1 MTIKKVAAI
10 MDTNF
15 ALDGGAMFG
24 VVPKTLW
31 SRTNPADNLNRI
43 DLAMRTTYIELG
55 NRKILID
62 TGIGHKNDEKFDKMF
77 KVQRN
82 QNLIFNLE
90 ELSIHVDEITD
101 IIITHLH
108 FDHAG
113 GNTTLDDSGKLIPT
127 FKNAT
132 YHVQKDNFNHALNPG
147 SREKAS
153 YLRENFIPIQ
163 ESGQLNLIDGNQTL
177 FNEIE
182 LIPQYGHTI
191 GQQLVKFNFNNN
203 TYLYMADT
211 IPTSSHINIPFVMGY
226 DIQPLITMEEKNIL
240 LKQAVDEDW
249 ILLYEHD
256 PNVIGSK
263 VIFDGRKYKKGEIFM
278 DLD

>member
-1 MTIKKVAAI
+1 MITKVIAV
-10 MDTNF
+10 MDTMF

-24 VVPKTLW
+24 VVPKVLW
-31 SRTNPADNLNRI
+31 NRTNPADDNNRI

-55 NRKILID
+55 DKKILID
-62 TGIGHKNDEKFDKMF
+62 TGIGNKNDAKFDSMF
-77 KVQRN
+77 KVDRN
-82 QNLIFNLE
+82 TDLILNLGKI
-90 ELSIHVDEITD
+90 SVKADEITD

-113 GNTTLDDSGKLIPT
+113 GNTVLNENGDYIPV

-132 YHVQKDNFNHALNPG
+132 FHVQKDNFNHAMNPPA
-147 SREKAS
+147 RERAS
-153 YLRENFIPIQ
+153 YLKENFIPLQ
-163 ESGQLNLIDGNQTL
+163 EAGQLNLIDGNHVL
-177 FNEIE
+177 FDEIE

-191 GQQLVKFNFNNN
+191 GQQLVKFNYNNN
-203 TYLYMADT
+203 TYVYMADT

-226 DIQPLITMEEKNIL
+226 DIQPLITMEEKIVL
-240 LKQAVDEDW
+240 LEQAVKEDW

-256 PNVIGSK
+256 PVVVGSK
-263 VIFDGRKYKKGEIFM
+263 VIFDGRKYKKGEIIM